1 MSHRLTRVS
10 GTYAVVLSL
19 LFVVGL
25 AQALGALAS
34 SPPTS
39 TTGTLSVR
47 VAADTY
53 VSQAAPRQSHGSSTK
68 LVASSKR
75 GDRKVAYLK
84 FAVRGI
90 PAGASDVRATLVL
103 SRTSHHLPKS
113 LEVRTV
119 ASTGWTEGK
128 LTRVTAPAVG
138 KVVAKYRT
146 DRKAVSQRIGLGRVI
161 VRDGVLALAVT
172 SSSTKD
178 VAIFRSKEAG
188 SKAPRLELTYRVPVR
203 PSARPSAIP
212 TAIPTASPTASPT
225 ATPDPSAT
233 PTPSPTATPGL
244 STAGCAPQFPGDP
257 RCSGDMYYGASVE
270 GGDPTTLESQ
280 AGHRLSLYR
289 SYMHADTPV
298 SRFVSRASAD
308 VAAGRLPLIS
318 TKVPGSWASVAN
330 GDQDAWLLERIR
342 ALATVR
348 GPVWLA
354 LHHEPSG
361 DGNPADW
368 VRMQQHARRLIDA
381 NSTNIALVGILNGWD
396 FKQRNGNP
404 EVWNH
409 PVGTGVDIMGFDSY
423 NGWSPTNGKQWQD
436 AADVLSP
443 ALTIAAWGY
452 PTLVGEHGCRTD
464 ASQPGRAAQWM
475 REAYA
480 FGVSHGFVGMS
491 YFDSGLNSPD
501 GTWEL
506 DGERLP
512 VFRTSLTSNTTAR
525 L

>member
-1 MSHRLTRVS
+1 MTHRLTRVT
-10 GTYAVVLSL
+10 GTYAAVLSL

-39 TTGTLSVR
+39 TTGKLTVR

-53 VSQAAPRQSHGSSTK
+53 VAEAAPRRSHGSAAK
-68 LVASSKR
+68 LVASSER
-75 GDRKVAYLK
+75 GDRKVTYLK

-90 PAGASDVRATLVL
+90 PADATDVRAALVL
-103 SRTSHHLPKS
+103 SRTTHHLPKVV
-113 LEVRTV
+113 EVRKV
-119 ASTGWTEGK
+119 AGTRWAEGT
-128 LTRVTAPAVG
+128 LTKVNAPAVG
-138 KVVAKYRT
+138 TAVAKYRT
-146 DRKAVSQRIGLGRVI
+146 DYKAVTQQIPLGSV
-161 VRDGVLALAVT
+161 VARDGVLSLAVT
-172 SSSTKD
+172 SPSTTD
-178 VAIFRSKEAG
+178 VAVFHSKEAG
-188 SKAPRLELTYRVPVR
+188 SKAPRLEVTYRVPAR
-203 PSARPSAIP
+203 PSARPSATATP
-212 TAIPTASPTASPT
+212 TATPTVSPSVTPTPTATPTASPTTS
-225 ATPDPSAT
+225 
-233 PTPSPTATPGL
+233 PGL
-244 STAGCAPQFPGDP
+244 SPTGCAAQFPGDP

-280 AGHRLSLYR
+280 TGHRLSLYR

-330 GDQDAWLLERIR
+330 GDQDAWLLERVR

-368 VRMQQHARRLIDA
+368 VRMQQHARRVIDA

-409 PVGTGVDIMGFDSY
+409 PVGTGVDVMGFDSY
-423 NGWSPTNGKQWQD
+423 NGWSPTNGKQWQE

-443 ALTIAAWGY
+443 ALTIATWGY

-464 ASQPGRAAQWM
+464 PTRPGRAAQWM
-475 REAYA
+475 RDAYA
-480 FGVSHGFVGMS
+480 FAVSHGFVGMS

-506 DGERLP
+506 DAERLP
-512 VFRTSLTSNTTAR
+512 VFRASLVADTTAR